1 MVPDLVQIRS
11 LAEDKEDENWRF
23 RLFLKEASSHELGDL
38 DSQVAE
44 ATERVWAGI
53 DCTACANCCR
63 QVSPTLNEEE
73 VGRLA
78 RRLGMEQKQFIDTYL
93 KRTDP
98 LEDKPWEM
106 RSRPCPF
113 LRENRCT
120 VYEDRPGDC
129 SGYPY
134 LYKPRFLSRAMG
146 MIERTFTCPIVY
158 EVLEDLKR
166 STGFLDG

>member
-23 RLFLKEASSHELGDL
+23 RLFLKGASSHELGDL

-73 VGRLA
+73 VERLA
-78 RRLGMEQKQFIDTYL
+78 RRLGMEQKQFIDAYL

-98 LEDKPWEM
+98 LEDKPWEIG
-106 RSRPCPF
+106 SKPCPF
-113 LRENRCT
+113 LKENRCT

-134 LYKPRFLSRAMG
+134 LDRPRFLSRAMG

-166 STGFLDG
+166 STGFLDD

>member
-23 RLFLKEASSHELGDL
+23 RLFLKGASSHELGDL

-73 VGRLA
+73 VRRLA

-106 RSRPCPF
+106 RSKPCPF
-113 LRENRCT
+113 LKENRCT

-134 LYKPRFLSRAMG
+134 LDRPRFLSRAMG

>member
-23 RLFLKEASSHELGDL
+23 RLFLKGASSHELGDL

-73 VGRLA
+73 VRRLA
-78 RRLGMEQKQFIDTYL
+78 RRLGMEQKQFIDAYL
-93 KRTDP
+93 KRTDA
-98 LEDKPWEM
+98 LEENPWET
-106 RSRPCPF
+106 RTKPCPF
-113 LRENRCT
+113 LKEKRAPFMKT
-120 VYEDRPGDC
+120 VLATAVAIPI
-129 SGYPY
+129 STNPNLY
-134 LYKPRFLSRAMG
+134 LASWG
-146 MIERTFTCPIVY
+146 
-158 EVLEDLKR
+158 
-166 STGFLDG
+166 